1 MGNFDPHLYTRHN
14 NRASLAP
21 IVHINIEQVLIT
33 YKLEE
38 SMTTRTLHLNA
49 WNVFTKMRSIE
60 IFDRENDFTDTNEFK
75 AYIVKHQPFDTKR
88 QHRKKTIKNENT
100 HFIDPETGDQ
110 KKVETFD
117 HFRMMALQEW
127 KDFTCDEKE
136 VFRKIALEIN
146 KKHRQKIEDTA
157 NLQRG
162 RQLFQGELT
171 KLHGKME
178 SARGKMESARQ
189 IMQDIA
195 NEVGK
200 MQNDLQ
206 HDNSQNNLQT
216 ETANEN

>member
-1 MGNFDPHLYTRHN
+1 
-14 NRASLAP
+14 
-21 IVHINIEQVLIT
+21 
-33 YKLEE
+33 
-38 SMTTRTLHLNA
+38 MTTRTLHLNA

-60 IFDRENDFTDTNEFK
+60 TFVREDKFDNDNEFRE
-75 AYIVKHQPFDTKR
+75 YIEQHQPFDKKR

-110 KKVETFD
+110 RKVETFE
-117 HFRMMALQEW
+117 HFRLMALQEW
-127 KDFTCDEKE
+127 KDLSCDEKE

-178 SARGKMESARQ
+178 SARQ

-200 MQNDLQ
+200 MQNNLQ
-206 HDNSQNNLQT
+206 DDQT

>member
-1 MGNFDPHLYTRHN
+1 
-14 NRASLAP
+14 
-21 IVHINIEQVLIT
+21 
-33 YKLEE
+33 
-38 SMTTRTLHLNA
+38 MTTRTLHLNA

-75 AYIVKHQPFDTKR
+75 EYIVQHQPFDTKR

-100 HFIDPETGDQ
+100 HFIDPETGDER
-110 KKVETFD
+110 KVETFN
-117 HFRMMALQEW
+117 HFRLMALQEW
-127 KDFTCDEKE
+127 KDLSCDEKE

-178 SARGKMESARQ
+178 SARQ

-200 MQNDLQ
+200 MQNNLQ
-206 HDNSQNNLQT
+206 RDNSQNNLQT